1 MPAQITMPQLSDTMT
16 EGTVVKW
23 HKKEGDKVR
32 AGEELAD
39 VETDKAT
46 MPMEAYESGTLAH
59 IAVPEGQKV
68 KIGGV
73 LGLIATAGENP
84 ADVKK
89 QAASGGAPVASAVGS
104 ASADRSAGKTLS
116 SASAATG
123 TSQTAVAAPREDRR
137 VTPSIPMLPAAERR
151 SAHARDAETDH
162 PKMEPE
168 RVQARKDQVSMGTH
182 GHESLISTALADRP
196 GEKGNGHG
204 RIRISPLARRIAED
218 KGIDPSQVRGS
229 GPGGRI
235 VQRDVMTF
243 IEQGGSQKPAQMPA
257 TAPSIAAG
265 EKKVIP
271 MTKMRA
277 AIATALLRSKQTVP
291 HFYETIDID
300 VEEVSRLRERLN
312 QKLEGEK
319 IRLSIADFITKG
331 VAFALVR
338 HPVLNSRFNAEKG
351 EITQYGDVNLGIA
364 VAIPDGLIVP
374 VLRGV
379 NHMGLR
385 EIRAATADLVERA
398 RAQRLHREEQS
409 EATFS
414 ITSLGTYGV
423 REFSAIINPPEVG
436 ILAIGAAEKRPVVR
450 ENQIVPRTVLSATL
464 SADHRV
470 VDGAIAAEFL
480 RTLKQVLE
488 EPGMLLV

>member
-1 MPAQITMPQLSDTMT
+1 MPSQITMPQLSDTMT

-46 MPMEAYESGTLAH
+46 MPMEAYESGVLAH
-59 IAVPEGQKV
+59 IAVPEGQKIKV
-68 KIGGV
+68 GGV

-89 QAASGGAPVASAVGS
+89 QAASGATTSQPAKAAAPVPAPARQPEPV
-104 ASADRSAGKTLS
+104 A
-116 SASAATG
+116 AATA
-123 TSQTAVAAPREDRR
+123 TPPREERR
-137 VTPSIPMLPAAERR
+137 SIPSVPMHPAAERR

-162 PKMEPE
+162 PKQEPE

-182 GHESLISTALADRP
+182 GHESLISSAVADRP

-204 RIRISPLARRIAED
+204 RARISPLARRIAED

-235 VQRDVMTF
+235 VQRDVVAF
-243 IEQGGSQKPAQMPA
+243 IEQGGSQRTAQIPA
-257 TAPSIAAG
+257 TAPTIAAG

-271 MTKMRA
+271 MTKLRS
-277 AIATALLRSKQTVP
+277 AIATALQRSKQTVP

-312 QKLEGEK
+312 QKLEAEK

-338 HPVLNSRFNAEKG
+338 HPALNARFNAEKG

-385 EIRAATADLVERA
+385 EIRAATADLVDRA
-398 RAQRLHREEQS
+398 RAQRLRREEQS

-423 REFSAIINPPEVG
+423 REFNAIINPPEVA

-450 ENQIVPRTVLSATL
+450 ENEIVPRTVLTASL